1 MVKALKEERYTT
13 YSSAMSILALESY
26 STQVAAQSA
35 NADALGI
42 VQVGKAGGEPQR
54 ISELQGCSCRGSS
67 TPMLPPCASPTAA
80 MRRPGMW

>member
-54 ISELQGCSCRGSS
+54 ISELQGCSCRAVQRRCYHRA
-67 TPMLPPCASPTAA
+67 LHQRRQCA
-80 MRRPGMW
+80 GLVW